1 MTHVNGAAV
10 YLTRMVFGGNVVARG
25 MRPSGVLPSVIV
37 VVEVAAPFGCA
48 AECYVWCF
56 CNGDTVVE
64 FAGCSLDNLFIT
76 LLDSVEFVMMRSNF
90 VKVLAGYFCCNFRD
104 CGSFVKCCRGAA
116 K

>member
-1 MTHVNGAAV
+1 MFPM
-10 YLTRMVFGGNVVARG
+10 RMVFRG
-25 MRPSGVLPSVIV
+25 RGVGCGVRPSGVLPSVVV

-48 AECYVWCF
+48 AECNVWCF
-56 CNGDTVVE
+56 CKGDTVVE
-64 FAGCSLDNLFIT
+64 FAGCSLDSLFVT

-104 CGSFVKCCRGAA
+104 CGSFVQCCQGAA